1 MPSYKFLYFSLFGME
16 SFIFKFLNPL
26 FLNFAEISLTLNDS
40 AVHRQINVPRF
51 WCSHLNF
58 IF

>member
-16 SFIFKFLNPL
+16 SYKSPL

-40 AVHRQINVPRF
+40 AVHRQINVTRF